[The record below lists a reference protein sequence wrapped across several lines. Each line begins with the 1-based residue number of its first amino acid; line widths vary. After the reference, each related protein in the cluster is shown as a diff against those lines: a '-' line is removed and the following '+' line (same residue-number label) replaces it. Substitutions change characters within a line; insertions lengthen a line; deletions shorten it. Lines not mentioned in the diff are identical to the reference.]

1 MFFSGVADV
10 CEWYDDID
18 GKFKIEV
25 EVRNRYWGRLFG
37 YRGSFNVEWAPM
49 TPDEIPSD
57 AKPQREER
65 RE

>member
-25 EVRNRYWGRLFG
+25 EVRNRYWGRL
-37 YRGSFNVEWAPM
+37 
-49 TPDEIPSD
+49 SD
-57 AKPQREER
+57 IGARSM
-65 RE
+65 